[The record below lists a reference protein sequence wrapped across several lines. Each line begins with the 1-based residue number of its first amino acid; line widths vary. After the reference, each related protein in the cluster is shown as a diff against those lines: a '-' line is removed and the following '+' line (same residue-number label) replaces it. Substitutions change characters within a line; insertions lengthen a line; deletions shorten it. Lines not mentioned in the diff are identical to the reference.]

1 MMTNEPFDPMWEA
14 RVAIEEFL
22 KRERRIYT
30 NEEKDRM
37 SPFEYEMYLEDQ
49 REWRAAKSRQ
59 TWLSDP
65 DSPFSKMM
73 VQIGEKM
80 TQYVDDNAH
89 LTPDEE
95 RYLQEAFRKL
105 MMPKKG
111 I

>member
-1 MMTNEPFDPMWEA
+1 MTKKPFDPMWEA
-14 RVAIEEFL
+14 RLAVEEFL
-22 KRERRIYT
+22 KQERKIYT
-30 NEEKDRM
+30 NEEKDKM
-37 SPFEYEMYLEDQ
+37 SPFEYEIYLEKQ

-59 TWLSDP
+59 EWLSDP
-65 DSPFSKMM
+65 NSPFSKMM

-80 TQYVDDNAH
+80 DQYVDDNPL
-89 LTPDEE
+89 LTPEEE

>member
-1 MMTNEPFDPMWEA
+1 MTKKTFDPMWEA
-14 RVAIEEFL
+14 RLAIEEFL
-22 KRERRIYT
+22 KQERKSKT
-30 NEEKDRM
+30 NEEKDKM
-37 SPFEYEMYLEDQ
+37 SPFEYEIYLEKQ

-59 TWLSDP
+59 EWLSDP
-65 DSPFSKMM
+65 NSPFSKMM

-80 TQYVDDNAH
+80 DQYVDDNPL
-89 LTPDEE
+89 LTPEEE

>member
-1 MMTNEPFDPMWEA
+1 MMTNESFDPMWEA

-49 REWRAAKSRQ
+49 REWRAAKSQ
-59 TWLSDP
+59 QAWLSDP

-80 TQYVDDNAH
+80 TQYVDDSPY